1 MLKKIIILFLLV
13 FFGSIYSI
21 IHAQFTLQYSA
32 ETNII
37 TGNGEFTPFYLMNNR
52 GGVISFTPNNGYL
65 RAGVSKKI
73 DNDKRFSYGFGI
85 DLIGSYNNDATI
97 YLQQLY
103 GEIKYRCL
111 GLMIGSKEQYSLMR
125 DRELSSGSMVWS
137 GNSRPIPQVS
147 VGIPHFV
154 NFPGTNGWMQ
164 IKGEISYG
172 IFVDDAYQ
180 KEHKGE
186 GKPYSKHVLYH
197 RKYLILKFEK
207 EKPFYGSIGID
218 MAAQFGGTIYDN
230 PNFKTSVTKF
240 PSGIKSF
247 FKVFVPLSGGNDSP
261 LIDQVN
267 VTGNHLGSY
276 LLEIGY
282 RKKNWHA
289 KLYHERYFD
298 DHSGMIFKN
307 KWDGLWGIEYRTIK
321 KKLITGAVF
330 EIMNSKDQSGP
341 FLFDKTEELPLKTSG
356 ADFYYGHMAYNGW
369 THRGHTMGTPFIASP
384 GYNTDGFLGFKSS
397 RSLAFHAGIDGYI
410 FSELSYKILAGHQ
423 QGWGTGYLPFT
434 HITHEFSALAE
445 INYRPEKIKGWTFRL
460 SGAFD
465 KGSLFGDNWGI
476 QIGIRKEGLLFS
488 TKK

>member
-1 MLKKIIILFLLV
+1 MLKKIIILFLFV
-13 FFGSIYSI
+13 FFGSTHSI
-21 IHAQFTLQYSA
+21 IHAQFSLQYNA

-37 TGNGEFTPFYLMNNR
+37 AGNGEFTPFYLMNNR
-52 GGVISFTPNNGYL
+52 GGIISFTPNNGYL

-73 DNDKRFSYGFGI
+73 DNNKRFSYGFGI

-111 GLMIGSKEQYSLMR
+111 ELMIGSKEQYSLMR

-282 RKKNWHA
+282 RKNNWH
-289 KLYHERYFD
+289 
-298 DHSGMIFKN
+298 
-307 KWDGLWGIEYRTIK
+307 
-321 KKLITGAVF
+321 
-330 EIMNSKDQSGP
+330 
-341 FLFDKTEELPLKTSG
+341 
-356 ADFYYGHMAYNGW
+356 
-369 THRGHTMGTPFIASP
+369 
-384 GYNTDGFLGFKSS
+384 
-397 RSLAFHAGIDGYI
+397 
-410 FSELSYKILAGHQ
+410 
-423 QGWGTGYLPFT
+423 
-434 HITHEFSALAE
+434 
-445 INYRPEKIKGWTFRL
+445 
-460 SGAFD
+460 
-465 KGSLFGDNWGI
+465 
-476 QIGIRKEGLLFS
+476 
-488 TKK
+488 

>member
-321 KKLITGAVF
+321 KKPITGAVF

-341 FLFDKTEELPLKTSG
+341 FLFDKTEELPSDIVALSFNLYEPYGLEMVGSTWFDEKDEDWACDESFEPAQRSCPNFEISDKLKWEEVLEIVVAILKDLLNEL
-356 ADFYYGHMAYNGW
+356 ADLNIFRVEH
-369 THRGHTMGTPFIASP
+369 IAV
-384 GYNTDGFLGFKSS
+384 GFVDGDL
-397 RSLAFHAGIDGYI
+397 II
-410 FSELSYKILAGHQ
+410 
-423 QGWGTGYLPFT
+423 
-434 HITHEFSALAE
+434 
-445 INYRPEKIKGWTFRL
+445 IK
-460 SGAFD
+460 
-465 KGSLFGDNWGI
+465 
-476 QIGIRKEGLLFS
+476 
-488 TKK
+488 